1 VRSPESGKIDM
12 YSRRP
17 PVLIIGAHRS
27 GTSATAHALQLLGL
41 QIGQHLDSHFEP
53 YAMQCAHENYLRR
66 VGASWF
72 EPRPFLEHIETHKGL
87 RDCVDYLRAQK
98 SGKLLGYRNN
108 VEGFWMRTRMRFGA
122 AWGWKEPRTTLF
134 APAWLEIFPNA
145 KLLHVMRDPRAAA
158 ESIRARELKFQAAGD
173 APSGKIDNIDFATD
187 VVLTYIA
194 AGERLAASPNY
205 RRVHFE
211 DLQANPRFVLNE
223 LAQFCDL
230 SPENLDTAAAT
241 IQPPRKIDNLI

>member
-1 VRSPESGKIDM
+1 M
-12 YSRRP
+12 YTRRP
-17 PVLIIGAHRS
+17 PVLILGAHRS

-53 YAMQCAHENYLRR
+53 YSLQRVHEDYLRR
-66 VGASWF
+66 VGARWF
-72 EPRPFLEHIETHKGL
+72 EPRPFLEHIETHHGL
-87 RDCVDYLRAQK
+87 RDCVNYLRAQS
-98 SGKLLGYRNN
+98 SGKLFGYRNN
-108 VEGFWMRTRMRFGA
+108 AEGFWMRARIRFGA

-145 KLLHVMRDPRAAA
+145 KLLHVVRDPRAAA

-187 VVLTYIA
+187 LVLTYIE
-194 AGERLAASPNY
+194 AGERLARSPNY

-211 DLQANPRFVLNE
+211 DLQANPPYVLRE
-223 LAQFCDL
+223 LAEFCDL
-230 SPENLDTAAAT
+230 SLDELEAAAAT
-241 IQPPRKIDNLI
+241 IRSGNARSTTTKIDNPI